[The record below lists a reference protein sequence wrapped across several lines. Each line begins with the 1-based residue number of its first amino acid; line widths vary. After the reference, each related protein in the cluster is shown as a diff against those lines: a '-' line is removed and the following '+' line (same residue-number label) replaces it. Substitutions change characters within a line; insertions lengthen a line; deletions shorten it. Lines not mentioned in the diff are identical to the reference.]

1 MRQAVRAIVV
11 RNGYL
16 LVMHRNRFGQQYYTL
31 PGGATMAN
39 EQHEHAL
46 LRHLKEETDISI
58 LNPRL
63 VIAEDA
69 GDPYGMQYMYLCQY
83 LRGEPR
89 LDPQSE
95 EAKISALGEN
105 LYSPQW
111 LPLYSLASVPFKSET
126 LKRALIEGLA
136 RGFPQDG
143 LTINSKQEQ

>member
-1 MRQAVRAIVV
+1 MV

-16 LVMHRNRFGQQYYTL
+16 LVMHRNKFGQQYYTL
-31 PGGATMAN
+31 PGGSVKPQ
-39 EQHEHAL
+39 ESIEHAL
-46 LRHLKEETDISI
+46 IRQMNEETNVKFI
-58 LNPRL
+58 NPRL

-69 GDPYGMQYMYLCQY
+69 GDPYGVQFVYLCQY
-83 LRGEPR
+83 LNGEPA
-89 LDPQSE
+89 LHPESE

-111 LPLYSLASVPFKSET
+111 LPLHSLATVPFKSET

-143 LTINSKQEQ
+143 ITINSKQER

>member
-1 MRQAVRAIVV
+1 MRQAVRAVIV

-31 PGGATMAN
+31 PGGGVKGN

-46 LRHLKEETDISI
+46 LRHIKEETDIDFV
-58 LNPRL
+58 NPRL
-63 VIAEDA
+63 IIAEDA
-69 GDPYGMQYMYLCQY
+69 GDPYGVQFIYLCQY

-89 LDPQSE
+89 LDLNSE

-111 LPLYSLASVPFKSET
+111 LPL
-126 LKRALIEGLA
+126 
-136 RGFPQDG
+136 
-143 LTINSKQEQ
+143 